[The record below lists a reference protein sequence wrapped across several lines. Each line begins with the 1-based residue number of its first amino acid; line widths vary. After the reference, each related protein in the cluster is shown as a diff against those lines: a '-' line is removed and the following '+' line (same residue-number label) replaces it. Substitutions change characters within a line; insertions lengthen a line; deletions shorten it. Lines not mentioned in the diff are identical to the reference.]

1 MRAVRS
7 LFGALLIACATL
19 AIPSASQTSIA
30 GDWTLMFNGPQGPI
44 ETSAKFTQE
53 GENVGGTID
62 SPQGAVDVTGTLKE
76 SKLAISMTVDAG
88 GQTITVYML
97 GDVDG
102 DTMKGTWNFGQGSS
116 EWEGKRKK

>member
-1 MRAVRS
+1 MRT
-7 LFGALLIACATL
+7 LLTCVVATL
-19 AIPSASQTSIA
+19 LVAPSASQINVA
-30 GDWTLMFNGPQGPI
+30 GDWTLTFNGPQGPI
-44 ETSAKFTQE
+44 ETAAKFTQE
-53 GENVGGTID
+53 GETVSGTID
-62 SPQGAVDVTGTLKE
+62 GPQGSIDVSGTVKE

-88 GQTITVYML
+88 GQTITVYIL

>member
-1 MRAVRS
+1 MCSIFYAVLVLGWLSHHRRGS
-7 LFGALLIACATL
+7 Q
-19 AIPSASQTSIA
+19 ASP

-44 ETSAKFTQE
+44 EASAKFTQE
-53 GENVGGTID
+53 GETVGRNHRR
-62 SPQGAVDVTGTLKE
+62 PQGAIDVSGTLKE
-76 SKLAISMTVDAG
+76 AKLAISMTVEGG

>member
-1 MRAVRS
+1 MHLLFCAVFVAS
-7 LFGALLIACATL
+7 ALFAT
-19 AIPSASQTSIA
+19 PSASQISVA

-44 ETSAKFTQE
+44 EASAKFTQE
-53 GENVGGTID
+53 GETVGGTID
-62 SPQGAVDVTGTLKE
+62 GPRGSVDVTGTLKE